1 MTIAAT
7 HIIINSG
14 AGYTFGTLVVDRF
27 LHMNNMSH
35 ILRAH
40 QLCNAGYQV
49 HRRGD
54 EEGLADMD
62 LLIT

>member
-1 MTIAAT
+1 MAAVT
-7 HIIINSG
+7 HIINSG

-49 HRRGD
+49 HRSGG
-54 EEGLADMD
+54 EER
-62 LLIT
+62 